1 MIFVQRAQSH
11 PSAATEWPCRVPIM
25 RLQIA
30 HEGNLLFQLVESL
43 AIHGLA
49 STARIRQTAPRSQ
62 ARMVGA
68 RKNRSLLAPAFSQQ
82 QILSKRRC
90 AHRRRVDG
98 SGERDGSLQC
108 GAACSA
114 ELPTEIASHDCWR
127 QCSV

>member
-1 MIFVQRAQSH
+1 MIELREANHIPAAATAVAIEEVFVGIHQEAWFVIFVQRAQSH

-43 AIHGLA
+43 AIHGLLA

-68 RKNRSLLAPAFSQQ
+68 RKNRSPL
-82 QILSKRRC
+82 
-90 AHRRRVDG
+90 AHR
-98 SGERDGSLQC
+98 LQP
-108 GAACSA
+108 AAD
-114 ELPTEIASHDCWR
+114 TE
-127 QCSV
+127 